1 MFRLINNDKE
11 RVQLGSFTPPLLTH
25 SKVTNPAS
33 TQDLT
38 CKIDGKYVSLFYPLL
53 LSIYLTLLS
62 GSELISSTVSD
73 GVFTFSLPVPTSLPP
88 DPNEKPHAHKQPEG
102 HISRPRSAFFLF
114 RADVLRQKKIPAN
127 VENDHDNNS
136 LTAGKIWSL
145 MTDKQKAPWVEMAEK
160 DKSVHYQRR
169 QGGRHPPFVGASGE
183 KQRSERVEE
192 PPKKVEIANS
202 NQWTPE
208 FSLTNGLFFS
218 RSSSC
223 PPGQEHISQ
232 STLENWIGY
241 GAPIM
246 TRDDLSRHPSR
257 VTLYQ
262 SADYMQEVE
271 PPKSD
276 APPTLFQGPSLF
288 TTNYF
293 DIQPLHIP
301 GLGQLAYEPQP
312 WDTWTGQD
320 DANDSVIVYFI
331 S

>member
-1 MFRLINNDKE
+1 MQDRWKVCLIFLP
-11 RVQLGSFTPPLLTH
+11 VALS
-25 SKVTNPAS
+25 
-33 TQDLT
+33 
-38 CKIDGKYVSLFYPLL
+38 VS
-53 LSIYLTLLS
+53 STLLS
-62 GSELISSTVSD
+62 GSELTSSTVSD

-88 DPNEKPHAHKQPEG
+88 DPNEKLHAHKQPEG
-102 HISRPRSAFFLF
+102 HISRPPNPFMLF
-114 RADVLRQKKIPAN
+114 RADVLCQNKTPVN
-127 VENDHDNNS
+127 VENDHGNIPFI
-136 LTAGKIWSL
+136 AAKIWGL

-183 KQRSERVEE
+183 KKRFERVEE
-192 PPKKVEIANS
+192 PPEKVEIANS
-202 NQWTPE
+202 NQWIPE

-223 PPGQEHISQ
+223 PPGQEHVSQ
-232 STLENWIGY
+232 STLENCVGY

-271 PPKSD
+271 PPKSG

-312 WDTWTGQD
+312 WDKWT

-331 S
+331 F

>member
-1 MFRLINNDKE
+1 LQNRWKVCLIFLP
-11 RVQLGSFTPPLLTH
+11 VAFS
-25 SKVTNPAS
+25 
-33 TQDLT
+33 
-38 CKIDGKYVSLFYPLL
+38 VS
-53 LSIYLTLLS
+53 IKLLS
-62 GSELISSTVSD
+62 GSELTSSTVSD
-73 GVFTFSLPVPTSLPP
+73 GAFTFSLPVPTSLPP
-88 DPNEKPHAHKQPEG
+88 DPNEKSHAHKQPEG

-114 RADVLRQKKIPAN
+114 RADVLRQKKIPVH
-127 VENDHDNNS
+127 VENDHGNIPFIV
-136 LTAGKIWSL
+136 GKIWSL

-160 DKSVHYQRR
+160 DKSVLYQRR
-169 QGGRHPPFVGASGE
+169 QGGRHPPSVGASGE
-183 KQRSERVEE
+183 KQRSKRVEE

-232 STLENWIGY
+232 STLESCVGY

-257 VTLYQ
+257 VTLYR

-276 APPTLFQGPSLF
+276 VPPTLFQGPSLF

-312 WDTWTGQD
+312 WDKWTDQD
-320 DANDSVIVYFI
+320 DANDLVIVYFI
-331 S
+331 F